1 MPPTRRATRVIA
13 ARTVPALER
22 RRGLRHIWIAALAV
36 LIAAC
41 AGGGTGV
48 PATRTGGAGTGAGT
62 WAERFPADWE
72 LATDHPPVSSRGG
85 MVVST
90 DSLASAAGLEILRAG
105 GNAVDAAIAIQFA
118 LAVTHPQAGN
128 IGGGGFMIVRLADDT
143 RAALDFRERAPG
155 RATRDMYL
163 DEGGA
168 VTDASRIGHLA
179 AGVPGSVAG
188 MEEAHRRLGSLAWER
203 LLEPAIRYARG
214 IRMRPRLARALA
226 GARERFSRFP
236 ATAAVFNPGGRDP
249 EAGER
254 LVQADLARTL
264 EAIATGGASAFYE
277 GWIADSLVAE
287 MDRGGGF
294 ISHEDLAG
302 YEAVWREPVVVEYR
316 GREIISTPPPSSG
329 GVTLAEL
336 LHIVEGYD
344 LDTFGWHSTDAIHIA
359 VEAMRRAYADRN
371 YYLGDPDFVEIPV
384 TRLLSRAYADSLRG
398 SIDLERASS
407 SARFNRVSAESPET
421 THFSV
426 IDEMGNAVAVTTTL
440 NGGFGSAV
448 VVRGAGFLL
457 NNEMDDFAAKP
468 GTPNMYG
475 LVQGEANAI
484 QPGKRMLSSMTPT
497 IMVAPDGRTEL
508 VTGTPGGGTII
519 TTVFQM
525 VMNHI
530 DFGLP
535 VQTSVNAPRFHHQNL
550 PDVIFYERGGLHP
563 DVIAELTRRGH
574 EMRERNG
581 YSGVVQ
587 SIYVAPDGTRFGAA
601 DPRGGSAALGHR

>member
-1 MPPTRRATRVIA
+1 MIA
-13 ARTVPALER
+13 FPSLPSLER
-22 RRGLRHIWIAALAV
+22 RVRLRRLGIAALAV
-36 LIAAC
+36 LLAGC
-41 AGGGTGV
+41 AGGGAGAPSTL
-48 PATRTGGAGTGAGT
+48 PEDARTGAES
-62 WAERFPADWE
+62 WRERFPADWS
-72 LATDHPPVSSRGG
+72 LPPGQPPASSRGG

-105 GNAVDAAIAIQFA
+105 GNAVDAAIAVQFA

-155 RATRDMYL
+155 RATPDMYL
-163 DEGGA
+163 DEDGT
-168 VTDASRIGHLA
+168 VTDASRTGHLA

-188 MEEAHRRLGSLAWER
+188 MEAAHRRLGSLPWAR
-203 LLEPAIRYARG
+203 LLEPSIRYARG
-214 IRMRPRLARALA
+214 IRVRPRLARALS

-236 ATAAVFNPGGRDP
+236 ATAAAFNPGGRSP

-264 EAIATGGASAFYE
+264 EAIVASGADGFYR
-277 GWIADSLVAE
+277 GWVADSLVAE
-287 MDRGGGF
+287 MKRGGGL
-294 ISHEDLAG
+294 ISYEDLAG
-302 YEAVWREPVVVEYR
+302 YEAVWREPIVIEYR
-316 GREIISTPPPSSG
+316 GRQIISMPPPASG

-344 LDTFGWHSTDAIHIA
+344 LGALGWHSADAIHLA

-371 YYLGDPDFVEIPV
+371 YYLGDPDFVEMPV
-384 TRLLSRAYADSLRG
+384 TRLLSRAYADSLRA
-398 SIDLERASS
+398 SIDPQRASS
-407 SARFNRVSAESPET
+407 SERFNRVSTESSET

-426 IDEMGNAVAVTTTL
+426 VDAMGNAVAVTTTL

-448 VVRGAGFLL
+448 MVRGAGFLL

-468 GTPNMYG
+468 GTPNMFG

-497 IMVAPDGRTEL
+497 IVIAPDGRTEL

-525 VMNHI
+525 VTNHI

-550 PDVIFYERGGLHP
+550 PDVVFYEHGGLRP

-574 EMRERNG
+574 EMRERAG
-581 YSGVVQ
+581 YSGAVE
-587 SIYVAPDGTRFGAA
+587 SIYIAADGTRFGAA
-601 DPRGGSAALGHR
+601 DPRGGSAALGH

>member
-1 MPPTRRATRVIA
+1 MTARWNAPAPEHGARIRRIGVALV
-13 ARTVPALER
+13 TVLVA
-22 RRGLRHIWIAALAV
+22 G
-36 LIAAC
+36 C
-41 AGGGTGV
+41 AGGGAGV
-48 PATRTGGAGTGAGT
+48 PPTLPDGTGTPAEA
-62 WAERFPADWE
+62 WVERFPARWE
-72 LATDHPPVSSRGG
+72 LSAAQPPASAPGG

-90 DSLASAAGLEILRAG
+90 DSLASAAGLEVLLAG
-105 GNAVDAAIAIQFA
+105 GNAVDAAIAVQFA

-163 DEGGA
+163 DEA
-168 VTDASRIGHLA
+168 DQVTEESRIGHLA
-179 AGVPGSVAG
+179 AGVPGSVKG
-188 MEEAHRRLGSLAWER
+188 MEEAHRRFGTLPWER
-203 LLEPAIRYARG
+203 LLAPAIRYARG

-226 GARERFSRFP
+226 GARERFSQFP
-236 ATAAVFNPGGRDP
+236 ATAAVFNPGGRTP
-249 EAGER
+249 QGGER
-254 LVQADLARTL
+254 LVQADLTRTL
-264 EAIATGGASAFYE
+264 EAIAAGGADAFYR
-277 GWIADSLVAE
+277 GWVADSLVAE
-287 MDRGGGF
+287 MTRGGGL
-294 ISHEDLAG
+294 IGHEDLAA
-302 YEAVWREPVVVEYR
+302 YEAVWREPIVFEYR
-316 GREIISTPPPSSG
+316 GREIISMPPPSSG
-329 GVTLAEL
+329 GVTLGEL

-344 LDTFGWHSTDAIHIA
+344 LESFGWHSADAVHVA

-371 YYLGDPDFVEIPV
+371 HYLGDPDFVEIPV
-384 TRLLSRAYADSLRG
+384 ALLLSHAYADSLRA

-407 SARFNRVSAESPET
+407 SERLNRVLSESSET

-426 IDEMGNAVAVTTTL
+426 VDETGNAVAVTTTL
-440 NGGFGSAV
+440 NGGFGSGV

-497 IMVAPDGRTEL
+497 IVVAPDGRTEL

-525 VMNHI
+525 VTNYI

-550 PDVIFYERGGLHP
+550 PDVIFYEGGGLRP
-563 DVIAELTRRGH
+563 NVIAELVRRGH
-574 EMRERNG
+574 QMSERRG
-581 YSGVVQ
+581 YSGVVE
-587 SIYVAPDGTRFGAA
+587 SIYIAPGGTRFGAA
-601 DPRGGSAALGHR
+601 DPRGGSAALGH